1 MATKKLTPVKRKPAP
16 VNDIDIEEEVA
27 ESKAKAK
34 PTKATPKVDNSND
47 TALSVQKEILTELK
61 TQTEYIHRMDWK
73 LWVIMGMIKLIGEEN
88 GYTFKSHEEDDER
101 EIDTPNN
108 IHKLAD
114 KDGIPWEQQGN
125 RS

>member
-1 MATKKLTPVKRKPAP
+1 MATKKLTPVKRKPSP
-16 VNDIDIEEEVA
+16 VVDSDIEEVA
-27 ESKAKAK
+27 APKAKAK
-34 PTKATPKVDNSND
+34 TTKAIPKVDDSSD
-47 TALSVQKEILTELK
+47 TALSVQKEILAELK

-88 GYTFKSHEEDDER
+88 GYTFKSHEDDDER
-101 EIDTPNN
+101 EIDTPNS

-125 RS
+125 KS